1 MPAPSTQDQADAAP
15 APREQPLR
23 SRTHPQAPPPRTSSV
38 TSAASSTARRGV
50 ILPPRLVEILRFGA
64 VGGAAF
70 VVDVGVY
77 NLLRS
82 TLLPDQPVGA
92 KVASVAVAVLVAWVG
107 NRWWTFSD
115 RRRASAPGELA
126 AFVVTNVVG
135 LLIAAACL
143 LVSHHVLGFT
153 SRLADNVSGNGVG
166 LVLGT
171 AFRYVAYRRFVF
183 SRSVTRPSGRPVG
196 VAVPDPAFAS
206 AATR

>member
-1 MPAPSTQDQADAAP
+1 M
-15 APREQPLR
+15 
-23 SRTHPQAPPPRTSSV
+23 

-50 ILPPRLVEILRFGA
+50 TLPPRLLEILRFGA

-82 TLLPDQPVGA
+82 TVLADQPVGA

-115 RRRASAPGELA
+115 RRRESAPGELA

-183 SRSVTRPSGRPVG
+183 ARTPSRPTVATAGDPVL
-196 VAVPDPAFAS
+196 AS
-206 AATR
+206 AAAR

>member
-1 MPAPSTQDQADAAP
+1 M
-15 APREQPLR
+15 
-23 SRTHPQAPPPRTSSV
+23 
-38 TSAASSTARRGV
+38 TSAASPTARRGV
-50 ILPPRLVEILRFGA
+50 TLPPRLVEILRFGA

-92 KVASVAVAVLVAWVG
+92 KIASVSVAVLVAWVG

-143 LVSHHVLGFT
+143 LVSHHVLGLT

-166 LVLGT
+166 LILGT

-183 SRSVTRPSGRPVG
+183 ARTPVSPPAAPGWPGAREPWTLRS
-196 VAVPDPAFAS
+196 
-206 AATR
+206 

>member
-1 MPAPSTQDQADAAP
+1 M
-15 APREQPLR
+15 
-23 SRTHPQAPPPRTSSV
+23 

-50 ILPPRLVEILRFGA
+50 TLPPRLVELLRFGA

-82 TLLPDQPVGA
+82 TVLPDQPVGA
-92 KVASVAVAVLVAWVG
+92 KIASVAVAVLVAWIG

-183 SRSVTRPSGRPVG
+183 ARPSARRTGRPS
-196 VAVPDPAFAS
+196 VAAAGDPVLAS